1 MFTGNRWAMGHSQPR
16 YLAPHPPLPP
26 FITKF
31 LSSCREVDLP
41 DPGAV
46 GARDVVG
53 LVERHAPQWAGLCE
67 EQTYTM
73 WCLLKLLDVCID
85 IRVSA
90 TPVNSGELQERID
103 DKSDVSEEF
112 VMIRRLIDVIER
124 HNIAKFKDTKSSR
137 NVDLVLMIELAKEI
151 ITKWR
156 MVMCK
161 AENIRKLKSELKNSQ
176 Q

>member
-1 MFTGNRWAMGHSQPR
+1 M
-16 YLAPHPPLPP
+16 
-26 FITKF
+26 
-31 LSSCREVDLP
+31 
-41 DPGAV
+41 

-90 TPVNSGELQERID
+90 TPVNSGELQERND
-103 DKSDVSEEF
+103 EEF

>member
-1 MFTGNRWAMGHSQPR
+1 M
-16 YLAPHPPLPP
+16 
-26 FITKF
+26 
-31 LSSCREVDLP
+31 DLP
-41 DPGAV
+41 DPGGV

-90 TPVNSGELQERID
+90 TPVNSGQLRERID
-103 DKSDVSEEF
+103 VSDEEF

>member
-1 MFTGNRWAMGHSQPR
+1 M
-16 YLAPHPPLPP
+16 
-26 FITKF
+26 
-31 LSSCREVDLP
+31 DLP

-90 TPVNSGELQERID
+90 TPVNSGELQERND
-103 DKSDVSEEF
+103 EEF
-112 VMIRRLIDVIER
+112 VMIRRLIDLIER

>member
-1 MFTGNRWAMGHSQPR
+1 M
-16 YLAPHPPLPP
+16 
-26 FITKF
+26 
-31 LSSCREVDLP
+31 DLP

-90 TPVNSGELQERID
+90 TPVNSGELQERND
-103 DKSDVSEEF
+103 EEF

>member
-1 MFTGNRWAMGHSQPR
+1 M
-16 YLAPHPPLPP
+16 
-26 FITKF
+26 
-31 LSSCREVDLP
+31 DLP
-41 DPGAV
+41 DPGGV

-90 TPVNSGELQERID
+90 TPVNYGQLRERID
-103 DKSDVSEEF
+103 DKSDVSDEEF

>member
-1 MFTGNRWAMGHSQPR
+1 M
-16 YLAPHPPLPP
+16 
-26 FITKF
+26 
-31 LSSCREVDLP
+31 DLP

-90 TPVNSGELQERID
+90 TPVNSGELQERND
-103 DKSDVSEEF
+103 EEF

-161 AENIRKLKSELKNSQ
+161 AENIQKLKSELKSSQ

>member
-1 MFTGNRWAMGHSQPR
+1 M
-16 YLAPHPPLPP
+16 
-26 FITKF
+26 
-31 LSSCREVDLP
+31 
-41 DPGAV
+41 

-90 TPVNSGELQERID
+90 TPVNSGELQERND
-103 DKSDVSEEF
+103 EEF
-112 VMIRRLIDVIER
+112 VMMRRLIDVIER

>member
-1 MFTGNRWAMGHSQPR
+1 M
-16 YLAPHPPLPP
+16 
-26 FITKF
+26 
-31 LSSCREVDLP
+31 DLP

-90 TPVNSGELQERID
+90 TPVNSGELQERND
-103 DKSDVSEEF
+103 EEF

-161 AENIRKLKSELKNSQ
+161 AENIQKLKSELKNSQ

>member
-1 MFTGNRWAMGHSQPR
+1 M
-16 YLAPHPPLPP
+16 
-26 FITKF
+26 
-31 LSSCREVDLP
+31 DLP

-90 TPVNSGELQERID
+90 TPVNSGELQERND
-103 DKSDVSEEF
+103 GDKKSDVSDEEF

>member
-1 MFTGNRWAMGHSQPR
+1 M
-16 YLAPHPPLPP
+16 
-26 FITKF
+26 
-31 LSSCREVDLP
+31 DLP

-90 TPVNSGELQERID
+90 TPVNSGELQERND
-103 DKSDVSEEF
+103 EEF
-112 VMIRRLIDVIER
+112 VMMRRLIDVIER

>member
-1 MFTGNRWAMGHSQPR
+1 M
-16 YLAPHPPLPP
+16 
-26 FITKF
+26 
-31 LSSCREVDLP
+31 DLP

-90 TPVNSGELQERID
+90 TPVNSGELQVRND
-103 DKSDVSEEF
+103 EEF

>member
-1 MFTGNRWAMGHSQPR
+1 M
-16 YLAPHPPLPP
+16 
-26 FITKF
+26 
-31 LSSCREVDLP
+31 DLP

-90 TPVNSGELQERID
+90 TPVNSGELQVRND
-103 DKSDVSEEF
+103 EEF

-161 AENIRKLKSELKNSQ
+161 AENIQKLKSELKNSQ

>member
-1 MFTGNRWAMGHSQPR
+1 M
-16 YLAPHPPLPP
+16 
-26 FITKF
+26 
-31 LSSCREVDLP
+31 DLP
-41 DPGAV
+41 DPGGV

-90 TPVNSGELQERID
+90 TPVNSGELQERND
-103 DKSDVSEEF
+103 EEF